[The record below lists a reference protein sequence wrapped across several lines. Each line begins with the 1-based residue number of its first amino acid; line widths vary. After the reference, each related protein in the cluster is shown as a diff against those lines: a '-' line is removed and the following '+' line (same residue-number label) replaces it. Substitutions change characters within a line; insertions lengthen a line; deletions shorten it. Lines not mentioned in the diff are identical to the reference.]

1 LAPPLPIDAY
11 LALITDT
18 LIGRGTL
25 LLQATPGAGKT
36 TRVPLALLESLPE
49 PTRILLIQPRRL
61 AARSA
66 AQRLAEALNETP
78 GGRVGYSVRFD
89 HRSSK
94 ATRLEVMTTGVFLRR
109 LQGDPELMGVG
120 AVVFDEFHERG
131 AEADLALALL
141 RHAREELRPDL
152 LVLLMSATLDLE
164 PLAAGMAGAA
174 VITVPG
180 RSHPVD
186 VRYQVPR
193 ERESLS
199 RQVLRGLEEHWLG
212 QRHEG
217 ETVLVFL
224 PGQREIGSCLR
235 AIAETPWGQTLEC
248 VPLHGHLS
256 LEGQLQAIAPAPSK
270 AGKIVLA
277 TSIAESSLTLAGVR
291 LVVDSGL
298 SRVNRYD
305 PARGMDQLVT
315 QPCSQASAT
324 QRCGR
329 AGRLGPGRC
338 LRLWS
343 PAEQARRPAFDPP
356 ELLQADPLPLALQ
369 LAAWGSGDGT
379 ELPWLQPPP
388 PQPLEQA
395 RRLLTQMGALNDQG
409 RITAHGKAMAGI
421 GLPPR
426 LSHMLLLAAERG
438 WLEQGCAV
446 AALLSERDP
455 LDVREVGA
463 DLLHRLDWLRRGG
476 RSGPWREVMLQLKKQ
491 VAQAATTHRRSADPG
506 PHQSEDLIAGQ
517 LLCWAYP
524 ERIALGRG
532 KGDGAVLMR
541 HGGGARLAPGDP
553 LCGAAALAIARV
565 EGHQQEARVL
575 LAVAIPAAQIESLAG
590 ESANLSLRT
599 RWDGSCGRVRCERV
613 RRLDS
618 LELEVTPWPEADPT
632 AIAHTL
638 LEAVRNLGLECLPW
652 TPRCRQLQ
660 QRLTLAH
667 KHLGQ
672 PWPDCC
678 DKVLLATLPDWLG
691 PQAEGRRSL
700 QELQE
705 IDLEAALWG
714 GLDWQQR
721 SALEALLPTS
731 FDVPSGRRVPL
742 IYGIEEVV
750 LPVRL
755 QEMFGCDSTPP
766 LLDGTLPLTVHLL
779 SPAGRPAA
787 ITRDLAGFW
796 RSGYAQT
803 RRELRGRYP
812 RHAWPEDPTQ
822 AQATPRPPPR
832 QPKQQKPNGGR

>member
-1 LAPPLPIDAY
+1 M
-11 LALITDT
+11 
-18 LIGRGTL
+18 

-66 AQRLAEALNETP
+66 AQRLAAALHESP

-89 HRSSK
+89 HRTSK
-94 ATRLEVMTTGVFLRR
+94 ATRLEVMTTGLFLRR
-109 LQGDPELMGVG
+109 LQGDPELVGVG

-141 RHAREELRPDL
+141 RHARQELRPDL
-152 LVLLMSATLDLE
+152 LILLMSATLDLE
-164 PLAAGMAGAA
+164 PLAAGMGGAS

-186 VRYQVPR
+186 VLYQVPR
-193 ERESLS
+193 ERESLP

-212 QRHEG
+212 QRQDG

-235 AIAETPWGQTLEC
+235 SIAETPWGETLEC

-256 LEGQLQAIAPAPSK
+256 LEAQLQAIAPAQSR

-291 LVVDSGL
+291 LVIDSGL

-338 LRLWS
+338 LRLWT

-356 ELLQADPLPLALQ
+356 ELLEADPLPLALQ

-379 ELPWLQPPP
+379 DLPWLQPPP
-388 PQPLEQA
+388 PQPLQKA
-395 RRLLTQMGALNDQG
+395 RRLLEQMGALNDQG

-426 LSHMLLLAAERG
+426 LSHMLLLAAKRG
-438 WLEQGCAV
+438 WLDQGCAV

-455 LDVREVGA
+455 LDPREVGA

-476 RSGPWREVMLQLKKQ
+476 RSGPWRELILQLKKQ
-491 VAQAATTHRRSADPG
+491 VAEAKTTQGRPADPG
-506 PHQSEDLIAGQ
+506 PQPSEDLIAGQ

-541 HGGGARLAPGDP
+541 QGGGARLASGDP
-553 LCGAAALAIARV
+553 LCGAEALAIARV

-575 LAVAIPAAQIESLAG
+575 LAVAIPADQIETLAG
-590 ESANLSLRT
+590 ESASLTLRT
-599 RWDGSCGRVRCERV
+599 RWDGSGGRVRCERV

-618 LELEVTPWPEADPT
+618 LELEVTPWPDADPA
-632 AIAHTL
+632 AILGTL
-638 LEAVRNLGLECLPW
+638 LEAVRSLGLECLPW
-652 TPRCRQLQ
+652 TPRSRQLR
-660 QRLTLAH
+660 QRLNLAH
-667 KHLGQ
+667 KHLGD
-672 PWPDCC
+672 PWPDCR
-678 DKVLLATLPDWLG
+678 DAVLLATLPAWLG

-705 IDLEAALWG
+705 LDLEEALWG

-721 SALEALLPTS
+721 SSLEALLPPS
-731 FDVPSGRRVPL
+731 LDVPSGRRVPL
-742 IYGIEEVV
+742 IYGAEEVV
-750 LPVRL
+750 LAVRL
-755 QEMFGCDSTPP
+755 QEMFGCDSTPT
-766 LLDGTLPLTVHLL
+766 LLGGTLPLTVHLL

-787 ITRDLAGFW
+787 ITRDLEGFW
-796 RSGYAQT
+796 RGGYAQT

-822 AQATPRPPPR
+822 AQATPKPPPR
-832 QPKQQKPNGGR
+832 QANPQGPKGGR

>member
-1 LAPPLPIDAY
+1 
-11 LALITDT
+11 
-18 LIGRGTL
+18 L

-66 AQRLAEALNETP
+66 AQRLAAALHESP

-89 HRSSK
+89 HRTSK
-94 ATRLEVMTTGVFLRR
+94 ATRLEVMTTGLFLRR
-109 LQGDPELMGVG
+109 LQGDPELVGVG

-141 RHAREELRPDL
+141 RHARQELRPDL
-152 LVLLMSATLDLE
+152 LILLMSATLDLE
-164 PLAAGMAGAA
+164 PLAAGMGGAS

-186 VRYQVPR
+186 VLYQVPR
-193 ERESLS
+193 ERESLP

-212 QRHEG
+212 QRQDG

-235 AIAETPWGQTLEC
+235 SIAETPWGETLEC

-256 LEGQLQAIAPAPSK
+256 LEAQLQAIAPAQSR

-291 LVVDSGL
+291 LVIDSGL

-356 ELLQADPLPLALQ
+356 ELLEADPLPLALQ

-379 ELPWLQPPP
+379 DLPWLQPPP
-388 PQPLEQA
+388 PQPLQRA
-395 RRLLTQMGALNDQG
+395 RRLLEQMGALNDQG

-426 LSHMLLLAAERG
+426 LSHMLLLAAKRG
-438 WLEQGCAV
+438 WLDQGCAV

-455 LDVREVGA
+455 LDPREVGA

-476 RSGPWREVMLQLKKQ
+476 RSGPWRELILQLKKQ
-491 VAQAATTHRRSADPG
+491 VAEAKTTQGRPADPG
-506 PHQSEDLIAGQ
+506 PQPSEDLIAGQ

-541 HGGGARLAPGDP
+541 QGGGARLASGDP
-553 LCGAAALAIARV
+553 LCGAEALAIARV

-575 LAVAIPAAQIESLAG
+575 LAVAIPADQIETLAG
-590 ESANLSLRT
+590 ESASLTLRT
-599 RWDGSCGRVRCERV
+599 RWDGSGGRVRCERV

-618 LELEVTPWPEADPT
+618 LELEVTPWPDADPA
-632 AIAHTL
+632 AILGTL
-638 LEAVRNLGLECLPW
+638 LEAVRSLGLECLPW
-652 TPRCRQLQ
+652 TPRSRQLR
-660 QRLTLAH
+660 QRLNLAH
-667 KHLGQ
+667 KHLGD
-672 PWPDCC
+672 PWPDCR
-678 DKVLLATLPDWLG
+678 DAVLLATLPAWLG

-705 IDLEAALWG
+705 LDLEEALWG

-721 SALEALLPTS
+721 SSLEALLPPS
-731 FDVPSGRRVPL
+731 LDVPSGRRVPL
-742 IYGIEEVV
+742 IYGAEEVV
-750 LPVRL
+750 LAVRL
-755 QEMFGCDSTPP
+755 QEMFGCDSTPT
-766 LLDGTLPLTVHLL
+766 LLGGTLPLTVHLL

-787 ITRDLAGFW
+787 ITRDLEGFW
-796 RSGYAQT
+796 RGGYAQT

-822 AQATPRPPPR
+822 AQATPKPPPR
-832 QPKQQKPNGGR
+832 QGNQPMPKGGR

>member
-1 LAPPLPIDAY
+1 M
-11 LALITDT
+11 
-18 LIGRGTL
+18 

-49 PTRILLIQPRRL
+49 PTAILLIQPRRL

-66 AQRLAEALNETP
+66 AQRLAAALHESP

-89 HRSSK
+89 HRTSK
-94 ATRLEVMTTGVFLRR
+94 ATRLEVMTTGLFLRR
-109 LQGDPELMGVG
+109 LQGDPELVGVG

-141 RHAREELRPDL
+141 RHARQELRPDL

-164 PLAAGMAGAA
+164 PLAAGMGGAA
-174 VITVPG
+174 VITGPG

-186 VRYQVPR
+186 VLSQVPR
-193 ERESLS
+193 ARERLP
-199 RQVLRGLEEHWLG
+199 RHVLRGLEEHWLE
-212 QRHEG
+212 QRRDG

-235 AIAETPWGQTLEC
+235 AIAETPWGETLEC

-256 LEGQLQAIAPAPSK
+256 LEAQIKAIAPAQSR

-277 TSIAESSLTLAGVR
+277 TSIAESSLTLTGVR
-291 LVVDSGL
+291 LVIDSGL

-356 ELLQADPLPLALQ
+356 ELLEADPLPLALQ
-369 LAAWGSGDGT
+369 LAAWGSSDGT
-379 ELPWLQPPP
+379 DLPWLQPPP
-388 PQPLEQA
+388 PQPLQKA
-395 RRLLTQMGALNDQG
+395 RQLLGQMGALNDQG

-455 LDVREVGA
+455 LDAREVGA

-476 RSGPWREVMLQLKKQ
+476 RSGPWHEVMLQLKKQ
-491 VAQAATTHRRSADPG
+491 VAQVTTSQRRAAHPG
-506 PHQSEDLIAGQ
+506 PHPSEDLIAGQ

-524 ERIALGRG
+524 ERMALGRG

-541 HGGGARLAPGDP
+541 HGGGARLASGDP
-553 LCGAAALAIARV
+553 LCGAEALAIARV

-575 LAVAIPAAQIESLAG
+575 LAVAIPAAEIETLAG
-590 ESANLSLRT
+590 ESASITLRT
-599 RWDGSCGRVRCERV
+599 RWDGSGGRVRCERV

-618 LELEVTPWPEADPT
+618 LELEVTPWPDAEPA
-632 AIAHTL
+632 AILGTL

-652 TPRCRQLQ
+652 TPRSRQLQ
-660 QRLTLAH
+660 QRLNLAH
-667 KHLGQ
+667 QHLGE

-678 DKVLLATLPDWLG
+678 DAVLLATLPSWLG
-691 PQAEGRRSL
+691 PQAAGRRSL
-700 QELQE
+700 QELQAM
-705 IDLEAALWG
+705 DLEEALWS
-714 GLDWQQR
+714 GLDWPQR
-721 SALEALLPTS
+721 SALEALLPPS
-731 FDVPSGRRVPL
+731 LEVPSGRRVPL
-742 IYGIEEVV
+742 IYGAEDVV
-750 LPVRL
+750 LAVRL
-755 QEMFGCDSTPP
+755 QEMFGCDSTPT

-796 RSGYAQT
+796 RGGYAQT

-822 AQATPRPPPR
+822 AQATTKPSPR
-832 QPKQQKPNGGR
+832 QGNQPTST

>member
-1 LAPPLPIDAY
+1 M
-11 LALITDT
+11 
-18 LIGRGTL
+18 
-25 LLQATPGAGKT
+25 LLQASPGAGKT
-36 TRVPLALLESLPE
+36 TRVPLALLENLPE
-49 PTRILLIQPRRL
+49 PSRILLIQPRRL

-66 AQRLAEALNETP
+66 AQRLAEALHERP

-89 HRSSK
+89 HRTSK
-94 ATRLEVMTTGVFLRR
+94 ATRLEVMTTGLFLRR
-109 LQGDPELMGVG
+109 LQGDPELKGVG

-131 AEADLALALL
+131 AEADLSLALL
-141 RHAREELRPDL
+141 RDARQVLRPDL
-152 LVLLMSATLDLE
+152 LLLLMSATLDLE
-164 PLAAGMAGAA
+164 PLAAVMGGAA

-186 VRYQVPR
+186 VLYQVPR
-193 ERESLS
+193 ERESLT

-212 QRHEG
+212 QRQDG

-224 PGQREIGSCLR
+224 PGQSEIGSCLH
-235 AIAETPWGQTLEC
+235 AITETPWGQTLEC

-256 LEGQLQAIAPAPSK
+256 LEAQLQAIAPALSK

-305 PARGMDQLVT
+305 PTRGMDQLVT

-369 LAAWGSGDGT
+369 LATWGSGDGMN
-379 ELPWLQPPP
+379 LPWLQPPP
-388 PQPLEQA
+388 PQAIKSA
-395 RRLLTQMGALNDQG
+395 RRLLAQMGALDEKG
-409 RITAHGKAMAGI
+409 RITAHGKAMACI

-438 WLEQGCAV
+438 WVEQGCAV

-455 LDVREVGA
+455 LDAKEVGA

-476 RSGPWREVMLQLKKQ
+476 RSGPWREAMLQLKKQ
-491 VAQAATTHRRSADPG
+491 VAQASSHRRAADPD
-506 PHQSEDLIAGQ
+506 PHQSDDLIAGQ
-517 LLCWAYP
+517 LICWAYP

-541 HGGGARLAPGDP
+541 HGGGARLASGDP
-553 LCGAAALAIARV
+553 LCAAEALAIARV

-575 LAVAIPAAQIESLAG
+575 LAVAIPAAQIERLAA
-590 ESANLSLRT
+590 ECASISIRT

-618 LELEVTPWPEADPT
+618 LELEVSPWPEADP
-632 AIAHTL
+632 AAVVVTL
-638 LEAVRNLGLECLPW
+638 LEAVHSLGLECLPW
-652 TPRCRQLQ
+652 TPRSRQLQ
-660 QRLTLAH
+660 QRLTLAN
-667 KHLGQ
+667 KHLGE

-678 DKVLLATLPDWLG
+678 DEVLLATLPDWLG
-691 PQAEGRRSL
+691 PQVEGLRSL

-705 IDLEAALWG
+705 LDLEAALWG
-714 GLDWQQR
+714 ELDWQQR
-721 SALEALLPTS
+721 SVLDALLPTGI
-731 FDVPSGRRVPL
+731 DVPSGRRVPL
-742 IYGIEEVV
+742 IYGLEEVV
-750 LPVRL
+750 LAVRL
-755 QEMFGCDSTPP
+755 QEMFGCDSIPP
-766 LLDGTLPLTVHLL
+766 LLGGTLPLTVHLL

-796 RSGYAQT
+796 RGGYAQT

-812 RHAWPEDPTQ
+812 RHPWPEDPTQ
-822 AQATPRPPPR
+822 AQATPKTPPR
-832 QPKQQKPNGGR
+832 QANQRMHQGSR

>member
-1 LAPPLPIDAY
+1 
-11 LALITDT
+11 
-18 LIGRGTL
+18 L

-66 AQRLAEALNETP
+66 AQRLAAALHESP

-89 HRSSK
+89 HRTSK
-94 ATRLEVMTTGVFLRR
+94 ATRLEVMTTGLFLRR
-109 LQGDPELMGVG
+109 LQGDPELVGVG

-141 RHAREELRPDL
+141 RHARQELRPDL
-152 LVLLMSATLDLE
+152 LILLMSATLDLE
-164 PLAAGMAGAA
+164 PLAAGMGGAS

-186 VRYQVPR
+186 VLYQVPR
-193 ERESLS
+193 ERESLP

-212 QRHEG
+212 QRQDG

-235 AIAETPWGQTLEC
+235 SIAETPWGETLEC

-256 LEGQLQAIAPAPSK
+256 LEAQLQAIAPAQSR

-291 LVVDSGL
+291 LVIDSGL

-356 ELLQADPLPLALQ
+356 ELLEADPLPLALQ

-379 ELPWLQPPP
+379 DLPWLQPPP
-388 PQPLEQA
+388 PQPLQKA
-395 RRLLTQMGALNDQG
+395 RRLLEQMGALNDQG

-426 LSHMLLLAAERG
+426 LSHMLLLAAKRG
-438 WLEQGCAV
+438 WLDQGCAV

-455 LDVREVGA
+455 LDPREVGA

-476 RSGPWREVMLQLKKQ
+476 RSGPWRELILQLKKQ
-491 VAQAATTHRRSADPG
+491 VAEAKTTQGRPADPG
-506 PHQSEDLIAGQ
+506 PQPSEDLIAGQ

-541 HGGGARLAPGDP
+541 QGGGARLASGDP
-553 LCGAAALAIARV
+553 LCGAEALAIARV

-575 LAVAIPAAQIESLAG
+575 LAVAIPADQIETLAG
-590 ESANLSLRT
+590 ESASLTLRT
-599 RWDGSCGRVRCERV
+599 RWDGSGGRVRCERV

-618 LELEVTPWPEADPT
+618 LELEVTPWPDADPA
-632 AIAHTL
+632 AILGTL
-638 LEAVRNLGLECLPW
+638 LEAVRSLGLECLPW
-652 TPRCRQLQ
+652 TPRSRQLR
-660 QRLTLAH
+660 QRLNLAH
-667 KHLGQ
+667 KHLGD
-672 PWPDCC
+672 PWPDCR
-678 DKVLLATLPDWLG
+678 DAVLLATLPAWLG

-705 IDLEAALWG
+705 LDLEEALWG

-721 SALEALLPTS
+721 SSLEALLPPS
-731 FDVPSGRRVPL
+731 LEVPSGRRVPL
-742 IYGIEEVV
+742 IYGTEEVV
-750 LPVRL
+750 LAVRL
-755 QEMFGCDSTPP
+755 QEMFGCDATPT
-766 LLDGTLPLTVHLL
+766 LLGGTLPLTVHLL

-787 ITRDLAGFW
+787 ITRDLEGFW
-796 RSGYAQT
+796 RGGYAQT

-822 AQATPRPPPR
+822 AQATPKPPPR
-832 QPKQQKPNGGR
+832 QANPQGPKGGR

>member
-1 LAPPLPIDAY
+1 MAPPLPIDAS
-11 LALITDT
+11 LARITDT

-36 TRVPLALLESLPE
+36 SRVPLALLESLPN

-66 AQRLAEALNETP
+66 AQRLAEGLNESP
-78 GGRVGYSVRFD
+78 GGLVGYSVRFD
-89 HRSSK
+89 HRTSRS
-94 ATRLEVMTTGVFLRR
+94 TRLEVMTTGVFLRR
-109 LQGDPELMGVG
+109 LQGDPELEGVG
-120 AVVFDEFHERG
+120 AVLFDEFHERG
-131 AEADLALALL
+131 AETDLALTLL
-141 RHAREELRPDL
+141 RHARQELRPDL

-164 PLAAGMAGAA
+164 HLAAEMGGAA

-180 RSHPVD
+180 RSHPVE
-186 VRYQVPR
+186 VKYQVPR

-212 QRHEG
+212 QRQDG

-224 PGQREIGSCLR
+224 PGQKEISACLR

-256 LEGQLQAIAPAPSK
+256 LEAQLQAIAPAAAK

-315 QPCSQASAT
+315 QPCSQASAN

-343 PAEQARRPAFDPP
+343 PAEQARRPAFDTP
-356 ELLQADPLPLALQ
+356 ELLQSDPLPLALQ
-369 LAAWGSGDGT
+369 LAAWGSDDGT
-379 ELPWLQPPP
+379 DLPWLQPPP
-388 PQPLEQA
+388 PQALHKA
-395 RRLLTQMGALNDQG
+395 RGLLGQMGALNDRG

-455 LDVREVGA
+455 LDSREVGA
-463 DLLHRLDWLRRGG
+463 DLLHRLDWLRTGG
-476 RSGPWREVMLQLKKQ
+476 RSGPWQQVMLQLKKQ
-491 VAQAATTHRRSADPG
+491 VAQAAITHRRAADPG
-506 PHQSEDLIAGQ
+506 PYQSEDLIAGQ

-532 KGDGAVLMR
+532 KGDGAVQMR
-541 HGGGARLAPGDP
+541 CGGGARLATNDP
-553 LCGAAALAIARV
+553 LCNAAALAIARV

-575 LAVAIPAAQIESLAG
+575 LAVAIPATQIETLAG
-590 ESANLSLRT
+590 ESASLSLRT

-613 RRLDS
+613 RRLDC
-618 LELEVTPWPEADPT
+618 LELEVTPWPEADPD
-632 AIAHTL
+632 AIVSTL
-638 LEAVRNLGLECLPW
+638 LEAVRSLDLQCLPW

-667 KHLGQ
+667 KHLGK
-672 PWPDCC
+672 PWPDRR
-678 DKVLLATLPDWLG
+678 DEVLLATLPGWLG
-691 PQAEGRRSL
+691 PHVEGLRSL
-700 QELQE
+700 QDLQG

-721 SALEALLPTS
+721 SVLDELLPTS
-731 FDVPSGRRVPL
+731 LDVPSGRRIPL
-742 IYGIEEVV
+742 IYGVEEVV
-750 LPVRL
+750 LAVRL

-766 LLDGTLPLTVHLL
+766 LLDGSLPLTVHLL

-796 RSGYAQT
+796 RGAYAQT

-812 RHAWPEDPTQ
+812 RHAWPEDPTK
-822 AQATPRPPPR
+822 AQVTPKPLQLPAN
-832 QPKQQKPNGGR
+832 QQVHQGNR

>member
-1 LAPPLPIDAY
+1 M
-11 LALITDT
+11 
-18 LIGRGTL
+18 

-49 PTRILLIQPRRL
+49 PTAILLIQPRRL

-66 AQRLAEALNETP
+66 AQRLAAALHETP

-89 HRSSK
+89 HRTSK
-94 ATRLEVMTTGVFLRR
+94 ATRLEVMTTGLFLRR
-109 LQGDPELMGVG
+109 LQGDPELVGVG

-141 RHAREELRPDL
+141 RHARQELRPDL

-164 PLAAGMAGAA
+164 PLAAGMGGAA

-180 RSHPVD
+180 RSHGVD
-186 VRYQVPR
+186 VLYQVPR
-193 ERESLS
+193 ERESLP
-199 RQVLRGLEEHWLG
+199 RQVLRALEEHWLE
-212 QRHEG
+212 QRHPG

-235 AIAETPWGQTLEC
+235 AIADTPWGETLEC

-256 LEGQLQAIAPAPSK
+256 LEAQIQAIAPAQSR

-277 TSIAESSLTLAGVR
+277 TAIAESSLTLTGVR
-291 LVVDSGL
+291 LVIDSGL

-343 PAEQARRPAFDPP
+343 PAEQARRPAFAPP
-356 ELLQADPLPLALQ
+356 ELLEADPLPLALQ
-369 LAAWGSGDGT
+369 LAAWGSGDGAD
-379 ELPWLQPPP
+379 LPWLQPPP
-388 PQPLEQA
+388 PQPLQKA
-395 RRLLTQMGALNDQG
+395 RQLLGQMGALNDQG

-455 LDVREVGA
+455 LDAREMGA

-476 RSGPWREVMLQLKKQ
+476 RSGPWHELMLQLKKQ
-491 VAQAATTHRRSADPG
+491 VSQATTSQRRAAEPG
-506 PHQSEDLIAGQ
+506 PHPSEDLIAGQ

-524 ERIALGRG
+524 ERMALGRG
-532 KGDGAVLMR
+532 KGDGTVLMC
-541 HGGGARLAPGDP
+541 HGGGARLAHGDP
-553 LCGAAALAIARV
+553 LCGAEALAIARV
-565 EGHQQEARVL
+565 EVHQQEARVL
-575 LAVAIPAAQIESLAG
+575 LAVAIPAAQIEILAG
-590 ESANLSLRT
+590 ESASLTLRT
-599 RWDGSCGRVRCERV
+599 RWDGSGGRVRCERV

-618 LELEVTPWPEADPT
+618 LELEVTPWPEADP
-632 AIAHTL
+632 AAVLDTL
-638 LEAVRNLGLECLPW
+638 LEAVRSLSLECLPW
-652 TPRCRQLQ
+652 TPRSRQLQ
-660 QRLTLAH
+660 QRLNLAH
-667 KHLGQ
+667 QHLGE
-672 PWPDCC
+672 PWPDCR
-678 DKVLLATLPDWLG
+678 DAVLLATLPRWLG

-705 IDLEAALWG
+705 LDLEEALWG
-714 GLDWQQR
+714 GLDWQHR
-721 SALEALLPTS
+721 NSLEALLPPS
-731 FDVPSGRRVPL
+731 LDVPSGRRVPL
-742 IYGIEEVV
+742 IYGAEEVV
-750 LPVRL
+750 LAVRL
-755 QEMFGCDSTPP
+755 QEMFGCDSTPT

-796 RSGYAQT
+796 RGGYAQT

-822 AQATPRPPPR
+822 AQATPKPLRRPANPPASA
-832 QPKQQKPNGGR
+832 

>member
-1 LAPPLPIDAY
+1 M
-11 LALITDT
+11 
-18 LIGRGTL
+18 

-49 PTRILLIQPRRL
+49 PTAILLIQPRRL

-66 AQRLAEALNETP
+66 AQRLAAALHESP

-89 HRSSK
+89 HRTSK
-94 ATRLEVMTTGVFLRR
+94 ATRLEVMTTGLFLRR
-109 LQGDPELMGVG
+109 LQGDPELVGVG

-141 RHAREELRPDL
+141 RHARQELRPDL

-164 PLAAGMAGAA
+164 PLAAGMGGAA

-186 VRYQVPR
+186 VLYQVPR
-193 ERESLS
+193 ERESLP
-199 RQVLRGLEEHWLG
+199 RQLLRGLEEHWLE
-212 QRHEG
+212 QRRDG

-235 AIAETPWGQTLEC
+235 AIAETPWGETLEC

-256 LEGQLQAIAPAPSK
+256 LEAQIKAIAAAQSR

-277 TSIAESSLTLAGVR
+277 TSIAESSLTLTGVR
-291 LVVDSGL
+291 LVIDSGL

-356 ELLQADPLPLALQ
+356 ELLEADPLPLALQ

-379 ELPWLQPPP
+379 DLPWLQPPP
-388 PQPLEQA
+388 PQPLQKA
-395 RRLLTQMGALNDQG
+395 RRLLGQMGALNDQG

-455 LDVREVGA
+455 LDAREVGA

-476 RSGPWREVMLQLKKQ
+476 RSGPWHEVMLQLKKQ
-491 VAQAATTHRRSADPG
+491 VAQVTTSQRRAADPG
-506 PHQSEDLIAGQ
+506 PHPSEDLIAGQ

-524 ERIALGRG
+524 ERMALGRG

-541 HGGGARLAPGDP
+541 HGGGARLASGDP
-553 LCGAAALAIARV
+553 LCGAEALAIARV

-575 LAVAIPAAQIESLAG
+575 LAVAIPAAEIETLAG
-590 ESANLSLRT
+590 ESASITLRT
-599 RWDGSCGRVRCERV
+599 RWDGSGGRVRCERV

-618 LELEVTPWPEADPT
+618 LELEVTPWPDAEPA
-632 AIAHTL
+632 AILGTL
-638 LEAVRNLGLECLPW
+638 LEAVRSLGLECLPW
-652 TPRCRQLQ
+652 TPRSRQLQ
-660 QRLTLAH
+660 QRLNLAH
-667 KHLGQ
+667 QHLGE
-672 PWPDCC
+672 PWPDCR
-678 DKVLLATLPDWLG
+678 DAELLATLADWLG
-691 PQAEGRRSL
+691 PQAAGRRSL

-705 IDLEAALWG
+705 MDLEEALWG
-714 GLDWQQR
+714 GLGWPQR
-721 SALEALLPTS
+721 SALDALLPPS
-731 FDVPSGRRVPL
+731 LEVPSGRRVPL
-742 IYGIEEVV
+742 IYGADDVV
-750 LPVRL
+750 LAIRL
-755 QEMFGCDSTPP
+755 QEMFGCDSTPTM
-766 LLDGTLPLTVHLL
+766 LDGTLPLTVHLL

-796 RSGYAQT
+796 RGGYAQT

-822 AQATPRPPPR
+822 AQATQKPSPR
-832 QPKQQKPNGGR
+832 QGNQPAST

>member
-1 LAPPLPIDAY
+1 M
-11 LALITDT
+11 
-18 LIGRGTL
+18 

-36 TRVPLALLESLPE
+36 TRVPLALLERLPE
-49 PTRILLIQPRRL
+49 PNRILLIQPRRL

-66 AQRLAEALNETP
+66 AQRLAEALHESP
-78 GGRVGYSVRFD
+78 GGQVGYSVRFD
-89 HRSSK
+89 HRTSK
-94 ATRLEVMTTGVFLRR
+94 ATRLEVMTTGLFLRR
-109 LQGDPELMGVG
+109 LQGDPELMGVA
-120 AVVFDEFHERG
+120 AVIFDEFHERG

-141 RHAREELRPDL
+141 RHARQELRPDL

-164 PLAAGMAGAA
+164 PLATSMGGAA

-180 RSHPVD
+180 SSYPVD

-212 QRHEG
+212 QRSDG

-224 PGQREIGSCLR
+224 PGQREIVSCLR

-256 LEGQLQAIAPAPSK
+256 LEAQLQAIAPAKSK
-270 AGKIVLA
+270 AGKIVLS
-277 TSIAESSLTLAGVR
+277 TSIAESSLTLSGVR

-369 LAAWGSGDGT
+369 LATWGSGDGT
-379 ELPWLQPPP
+379 DLPWLEPPP
-388 PQPLEQA
+388 PQPLESA
-395 RRLLTQMGALNDQG
+395 RRLLAQMGALNDKG

-426 LSHMLLLAAERG
+426 LSHMLLLAAQRG

-455 LDVREVGA
+455 LDARELGA

-476 RSGPWREVMLQLKKQ
+476 RSGPWREAIQQLKKQ
-491 VAQAATTHRRSADPG
+491 VAQAATTHRKPAAPPDPD

-517 LLCWAYP
+517 MLCWAYP

-541 HGGGARLAPGDP
+541 HGGGARLASGDP
-553 LCGAAALAIARV
+553 LCGAEALAIARV

-575 LAVAIPAAQIESLAG
+575 LAVAIPAAQIERLAG
-590 ESANLSLRT
+590 ETASLSLRT
-599 RWDGSCGRVRCERV
+599 RWDGSSGRVRCERV

-618 LELEVTPWPEADPT
+618 LELEVTPWPEADPA
-632 AIAHTL
+632 AIVSTL
-638 LEAVRNLGLECLPW
+638 LEAVCNLGLECLPW
-652 TPRCRQLQ
+652 TPRSRQLQ

-667 KHLGQ
+667 KHLGA

-678 DKVLLATLPDWLG
+678 DEVLLATLPDWLG
-691 PQAEGRRSL
+691 PQVAGRRSL

-705 IDLEAALWG
+705 LDLEAALWG

-721 SALEALLPTS
+721 SALEALLPTGL
-731 FDVPSGRRVPL
+731 DVPSGRRVPL

-750 LPVRL
+750 LAVRL
-755 QEMFGCDSTPP
+755 QEMFGCDSIPP
-766 LLDGTLPLTVHLL
+766 LLGGTLPLTVHLL

-796 RSGYAQT
+796 RGGYGQT

-812 RHAWPEDPTQ
+812 KHAWPEDPTQ
-822 AQATPRPPPR
+822 AVATPKPPVR
-832 QPKQQKPNGGR
+832 QANQQVPQGSR